1 MVGSAVIPYAAF
13 VPAPLRAD
21 GQAVTSRES
30 RQAAVPAAERV
41 PPMTRTGI
49 EALRVAAA
57 RTRLG
62 NATLGTIIDTWA

>member
-1 MVGSAVIPYAAF
+1 MVGRAVIPYAAF

-21 GQAVTSRES
+21 GQAVAS

-41 PPMTRTGI
+41 RPMARAGI
-49 EALRVAAA
+49 EALRVATA

>member
-1 MVGSAVIPYAAF
+1 MVGRAVIPYAAF

-21 GQAVTSRES
+21 GQTVASRES

-41 PPMTRTGI
+41 RPMARTGI

>member
-13 VPAPLRAD
+13 VPAPLREGA
-21 GQAVTSRES
+21 QAVASRES
-30 RQAAVPAAERV
+30 RQTAAPAAERV
-41 PPMTRTGI
+41 RPMARTGI